1 MDQLGWEL
9 PIGRREDLRGGRA
22 QDWGADWDLGQA
34 LKEGKHLG
42 RGKLIFGKKYV
53 VAEMSV
59 GWGDREEAAWL
70 ARERK
75 EEKAALAGM

>member
-1 MDQLGWEL
+1 M
-9 PIGRREDLRGGRA
+9 
-22 QDWGADWDLGQA
+22 
-34 LKEGKHLG
+34 KEGKHLG

-70 ARERK
+70 AGERK